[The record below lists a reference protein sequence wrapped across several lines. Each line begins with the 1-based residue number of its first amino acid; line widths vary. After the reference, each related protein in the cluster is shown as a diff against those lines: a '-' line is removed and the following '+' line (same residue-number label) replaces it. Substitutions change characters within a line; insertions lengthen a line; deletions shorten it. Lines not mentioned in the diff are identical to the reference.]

1 MGLLPLL
8 LPSLAGPAPAPHK
21 KKSPIL
27 AQELL
32 SRPQRKG
39 RAQAW
44 ETDREE
50 ER

>member
-21 KKSPIL
+21 KSPIL
-27 AQELL
+27 AQGLL